1 LPDCL
6 LFDIFDYLPYVHFIT
21 ELLKMLSKRLIFQ
34 QYLFSLEVDLI
45 LDRLDKIVNIVLC
58 VNSKLGLE

>member
-1 LPDCL
+1 
-6 LFDIFDYLPYVHFIT
+6 
-21 ELLKMLSKRLIFQ
+21 MLSKRLIFQ